1 MVPEHAMPTD
11 EIGAAYWSLNYLR
24 ASALPTARE
33 RRKPQ
38 SPGSTRL
45 ERQKDQERDES
56 RFIGTAV
63 VSSDG

>member
-11 EIGAAYWSLNYLR
+11 EIGAANWSLNYLR

-33 RRKPQ
+33 RRMPQ

-45 ERQKDQERDES
+45 ERQKDQD
-56 RFIGTAV
+56 
-63 VSSDG
+63 